1 MASNRWWVI
10 SYNSQINYVALKAS
24 SVIAPNKIISKYRNN
39 RNINNS
45 HDNKI
50 KQINNSQKWVL
61 IFAGRAVSGMLAL
74 VKYSFC
80 YNDECLTW
88 IIARLIA

>member
-1 MASNRWWVI
+1 MASSCWQAI
-10 SYNSQINYVALKAS
+10 LYNGQINDVVLKAS
-24 SVIAPNKIISKYRNN
+24 SVIASNRIISKYRNN

-61 IFAGRAVSGMLAL
+61 IFAGCAVSGMLAL
-74 VKYSFC
+74 VGTQ
-80 YNDECLTW
+80 CLNSVV
-88 IIARLIA
+88 A